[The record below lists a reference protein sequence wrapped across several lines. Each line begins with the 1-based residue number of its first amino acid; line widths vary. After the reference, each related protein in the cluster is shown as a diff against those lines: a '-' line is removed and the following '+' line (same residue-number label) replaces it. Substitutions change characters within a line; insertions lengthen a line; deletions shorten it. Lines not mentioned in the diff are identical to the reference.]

1 MIVIF
6 PKGIYGFQSH
16 STSCSCTSDIRLI
29 FISVAILTPCSDFC
43 FLSVDLL
50 LLQSSAS
57 PPFKFLCRAAFWQ
70 NKKTRILFTHE
81 SQKHQKAN
89 GTCSL
94 KNDAPCLTYV
104 NSDTSLY
111 QNSCGGY
118 LMLNPKHKCSA
129 ADSIGT
135 QLPLFNFQGLIFV
148 RGFIL
153 SYSEKFVKA
162 FLNNFFAFWK

>member
-1 MIVIF
+1 MPSKIRDNSGSKTTV
-6 PKGIYGFQSH
+6 FQ
-16 STSCSCTSDIRLI
+16 TDCAKLNI
-29 FISVAILTPCSDFC
+29 IS
-43 FLSVDLL
+43 
-50 LLQSSAS
+50 
-57 PPFKFLCRAAFWQ
+57 
-70 NKKTRILFTHE
+70 KKRTAL
-81 SQKHQKAN
+81 
-89 GTCSL
+89 CSL

-118 LMLNPKHKCSA
+118 QTLKPKHKCSA

-135 QLPLFNFQGLIFV
+135 QLHLFNFQDLIFV

-162 FLNNFFAFWK
+162 FLNIFFAFWK